1 MELRSGGG
9 YPRPSNMRDG
19 SLSFSMEDPSPE
31 QERLRQRF
39 ARGMFRAGEVPA
51 SRSDADGGGSF
62 DASDVASTPV
72 RQDMDL
78 EVFKSYQTFRY
89 QAPVQQAFFSK
100 TVSKDPIAISRLQTG
115 PCLTRSA
122 GPEPA
127 FAVIV
132 HLSPIARME
141 GWIDGRHFNY
151 PEVNPGDVVLLDM
164 EASPIA
170 LLNKPVDILRLQ
182 ISRRTL
188 HDLAYDFGERPPDGL
203 WTVLGGV
210 HDPVLY
216 GLSRALE
223 AKAAHYGSNDQLF
236 ADQVALAF
244 HAHIV
249 RAYAPSRGP
258 AKIVGGLTPWQM
270 QRAREMMLANLS
282 GDVAIADIAQAC
294 RLSVSYFARAFRQT
308 MGVPP
313 YKWLMKERIRKAKA
327 LLSQSRLGI
336 CEVALACGFVDQ
348 SHLTRVF
355 RRIDGRTP
363 GLWRHEAGSVTD

>member
-1 MELRSGGG
+1 MAIDPRSL
-9 YPRPSNMRDG
+9 N
-19 SLSFSMEDPSPE
+19 MEDLSPE
-31 QERLRQRF
+31 HARLRQRF
-39 ARGMFRAGEVPA
+39 VRGMFRAGEVPA
-51 SRSDADGGGSF
+51 GRGDADASGPF
-62 DASDVASTPV
+62 DASDDASVPA

-78 EVFKSYQTFRY
+78 EVFKSYQSYRY
-89 QAPVQQAFFSK
+89 QAPVQQAFFSR

-115 PCLTRSA
+115 PCLTRSV

-127 FAVIV
+127 FTVIV
-132 HLSPIARME
+132 YLSPITRME
-141 GWIDGRHFNY
+141 GWIDGRHFDY

-170 LLNKPVDILRLQ
+170 HLHKPVDILRLQ

-188 HDLAYDFGERPPDGL
+188 HDLAYDLGERPPGEL
-203 WTVLGGV
+203 RTILGGV
-210 HDPVLY
+210 HDPILY

-223 AKAAHYGSNDQLF
+223 AKAVHYGLNDQLF

-244 HAHIV
+244 HAHIIS
-249 RAYAPSRGP
+249 AYAPNRGA
-258 AKIVGGLTPWQM
+258 AKTVGGLAPSQL

-294 RLSVSYFARAFRQT
+294 GLSASYFARAFRQT

-313 YKWLMKERIRKAKA
+313 YKWLMNERIRKAKT
-327 LLSQSRLGI
+327 LLHQRLGI
-336 CEVALACGFVDQ
+336 SEVALACGFVDQ

-355 RRIDGRTP
+355 RGAVGRTP
-363 GLWRHEAGSVTD
+363 RLWRDEAGGEAD